1 MDSYSH
7 MQLMKTMLEYEIR
20 NNIQPK
26 LDASENISMS
36 TADLKEMIV
45 ASDYIKRRIKELET
59 KIKKVA

>member
-26 LDASENISMS
+26 LDATENISMS
-36 TADLKEMIV
+36 TSDLKEMIV

-59 KIKKVA
+59 NIKKVA

>member
-26 LDASENISMS
+26 LDSSENISMS

-45 ASDYIKRRIKELET
+45 ASDYIKRRIKELEM
-59 KIKKVA
+59 KIKKAA

>member
-1 MDSYSH
+1 
-7 MQLMKTMLEYEIR
+7 MKTMLEYEIR

-26 LDASENISMS
+26 LDSSENISMS

>member
-26 LDASENISMS
+26 LDSSENISMS

-59 KIKKVA
+59 KIKKAA

>member
-26 LDASENISMS
+26 LDSSENISMS

>member
-26 LDASENISMS
+26 LDFSENISMS

-45 ASDYIKRRIKELET
+45 ASDYIKRRIRELEM
-59 KIKKVA
+59 KIKKAA

>member
-26 LDASENISMS
+26 LDSSENISMS

-45 ASDYIKRRIKELET
+45 ASDYIKRRIRELEM
-59 KIKKVA
+59 KIKKAA